1 MAMKLDKKMF
11 IAPYNLGILEETEG
25 NIGAA
30 ISAYEESIKLKP
42 GFPPSRFR
50 LGRLY
55 ERNRLGADQADRA
68 VREGLRIDQPCAI
81 RAETPCVVD
90 SRLIEPVSLTNYPGH
105 GAWREMSRR
114 SLGR

>member
-1 MAMKLDKKMF
+1 MKLDKKMF

-30 ISAYEESIKLKP
+30 ISAYQESIKLKS

-55 ERNRLGADQADRA
+55 ERNGSTDQAVEQYA
-68 VREGLRIDQPCAI
+68 KALRIDQAMRDP
-81 RAETPCVVD
+81 RRNPLVVD
-90 SRLIEPVSLTNYPGH
+90 SRLLEPGFPDQLRPGP
-105 GAWREMSRR
+105 GGGGDVDRGP
-114 SLGR
+114 LGR